1 LNRILRYGPGLL
13 ISVMAACGDPSGP
26 VDMGPTESTLSV
38 SFTGDSATCQV
49 TASWDTCPD
58 ITFECYA
65 LYRSFA
71 PGIAADTMNAMKMCL
86 YYDAGSTTYADT
98 ATTWDT
104 VYYYAIRTADIE
116 GCTAWSNEDSVLTP
130 SAGAGR

>member
-1 LNRILRYGPGLL
+1 MNRCFRCGLCLL
-13 ISVMAACGDPSGP
+13 IFVVAACGDPSGP

-38 SFTGDSATCQV
+38 MFTGDSATCQV
-49 TASWDTCPD
+49 TANWDTCPD

-65 LYRSFA
+65 LYRSSA

-86 YYDAGSTTYADT
+86 YYDAGSTTYTDT
-98 ATTWDT
+98 DTVWDT
-104 VYYYAIRTADIE
+104 VYYYAIRTTNIE

-130 SAGAGR
+130 SAGSGR